1 MTDSYGNYYII
12 EELGRGGFGAVYKA
26 KNKQGEI
33 VALKT
38 MIPEIGTNL
47 REENTQ
53 RFQREIKIL
62 EALYHPN
69 IVNFLDR
76 GITVDNEYYFVMEY
90 CNGGSV
96 ADLIESN
103 SNKCLSIQESLQIIN
118 QVLDGL
124 IVTHEIGIHRD
135 IKPGNIVLNYDYQ
148 LNKKLDKSKPPQA
161 KLTDYGLAK
170 AFESSGLSSA
180 GLKTPTIKIETDD
193 KSDNANYKA
202 SELPGSHGFMSR
214 QQIRDFKYA
223 KPFVDIWA
231 MAATLYYMLTGCY
244 PRDFSNASNELQI
257 VEVIRK
263 QPPISIETRI
273 KEKNLSIPEE
283 FNDVLQII
291 NNALNESS
299 KPHYQTATLFQAALK
314 QAMPRE
320 LN

>member
-1 MTDSYGNYYII
+1 MTND
-12 EELGRGGFGAVYKA
+12 
-26 KNKQGEI
+26 
-33 VALKT
+33 
-38 MIPEIGTNL
+38 
-47 REENTQ
+47 
-53 RFQREIKIL
+53 
-62 EALYHPN
+62 
-69 IVNFLDR
+69 
-76 GITVDNEYYFVMEY
+76 
-90 CNGGSV
+90 
-96 ADLIESN
+96 
-103 SNKCLSIQESLQIIN
+103 
-118 QVLDGL
+118 
-124 IVTHEIGIHRD
+124 
-135 IKPGNIVLNYDYQ
+135 
-148 LNKKLDKSKPPQA
+148 
-161 KLTDYGLAK
+161 
-170 AFESSGLSSA
+170 
-180 GLKTPTIKIETDD
+180 
-193 KSDNANYKA
+193 ANYKA

-314 QAMPRE
+314 QAMHRE